1 MWERSGRSVI
11 RLDQKRPRRP
21 GREWIAEILRL
32 AGDLSVAEFHDA
44 YSVRWHAVIVE
55 HEFGDPEVAVA
66 DDPLDGEA
74 LLIRLHRSA
83 LLNLASAAN
92 AFARLR
98 VVEHRILAI
107 NLMLDCEVIR
117 IGCGPVAFE
126 RSPYLAIFHLDLPPT
141 SRRDIIVTSAGADAH
156 RHRWTG
162 AHCVN
167 ASLTWTRSRSWGR
180 R

>member
-1 MWERSGRSVI
+1 VVI
-11 RLDQKRPRRP
+11 
-21 GREWIAEILRL
+21 A
-32 AGDLSVAEFHDA
+32 
-44 YSVRWHAVIVE
+44 E

-66 DDPLDGEA
+66 GDPLDGEA

-107 NLMLDCEVIR
+107 NLMLDCEIIR
-117 IGCGPVAFE
+117 IGCGPVTFE

-141 SRRDIIVTSAGADAH
+141 SRGIIVTSAGAECAPTPLDGCPLCECI
-156 RHRWTG
+156 T
-162 AHCVN
+162 V
-167 ASLTWTRSRSWGR
+167 
-180 R
+180 